1 MKAFIFLLLAVT
13 TLCVSTLAQTRLWSL
28 RDKRV
33 LPAAYWKLEP
43 RHWFSE
49 DKLTVSNAIALK
61 VFASDIF
68 DPDQSVLN
76 AGAEFFFADRFGLE
90 VAAGMGLGDKPW
102 LAKMYHYGT
111 HVHKDFRVA
120 LEPRIYWNNKNASR
134 YFFALSGWYRRK
146 EMKIDRGNLIGHN
159 STAGYSFTDGNLD
172 QDIAGVALQLGRQ
185 FFIGDHFII
194 ELAIGPGYMT
204 FNNYFNNL
212 KNLGPVKDYEFF
224 TMGGLLTSTV
234 YRNEWEFGAGG
245 VYLPSHIKL
254 GFVIP

>member
-1 MKAFIFLLLAVT
+1 MKAFIFLLLAAT
-13 TLCVSTLAQTRLWSL
+13 TFCVSTFAQTRPWSL

-90 VAAGMGLGDKPW
+90 VAAGMGLGNKPW

-146 EMKIDRGNLIGHN
+146 EMNTGGGWYVEQDGY
-159 STAGYSFTDGNLD
+159 TGYSYTSATLN

-185 FFIGDHFII
+185 FFMGEHVIV
-194 ELAIGPGYMT
+194 ELASGFGYMT
-204 FNNYFNNL
+204 FNNYFFNRTDVASIKDFHLNNWAGL
-212 KNLGPVKDYEFF
+212 FTATINRNL
-224 TMGGLLTSTV
+224 
-234 YRNEWEFGAGG
+234 WEFGAGG
-245 VYLPSHIKL
+245 IYLPSHIKI
-254 GFVIP
+254 GFVLP